1 MLKIKINCLKN
12 VKRSIL
18 MQRTQTSSATNLKM
32 MNKYSAASLL
42 ISLLVFSNGYEVQA
56 EAVEASVKSQD
67 R

>member
-1 MLKIKINCLKN
+1 
-12 VKRSIL
+12 

-67 R
+67 RWAVSL